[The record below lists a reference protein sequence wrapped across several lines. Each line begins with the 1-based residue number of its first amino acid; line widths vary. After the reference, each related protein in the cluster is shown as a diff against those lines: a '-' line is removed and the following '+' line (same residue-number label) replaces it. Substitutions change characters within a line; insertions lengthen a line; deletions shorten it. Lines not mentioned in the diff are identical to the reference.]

1 MAAAA
6 PVMVYYCNALAGSV
20 GSNSVGNN
28 ILPGI
33 SLMVITIFVTV
44 IVSFSST
51 AISRE
56 GGCFYHTK
64 IIPLPYWK
72 QVLAKFLLYSGVAT
86 LSIIL
91 AASP

>member
-51 AISRE
+51 A
-56 GGCFYHTK
+56 
-64 IIPLPYWK
+64 
-72 QVLAKFLLYSGVAT
+72 
-86 LSIIL
+86 
-91 AASP
+91 